1 MINNPVHS
9 DSSKPN
15 WPATQPAV
23 ITHGLIKQFPED
35 FVVVEHTGLE
45 PSGEGEHLWLRL
57 RKTGLSTQEAVK
69 RLANVS
75 SVAQRDI
82 GYAGLKDRHAVSEQW
97 ISLLWP
103 MASEADWLKTLP
115 DGMELIKQA
124 RHRRKLRKG
133 ALKGN
138 HFELTLRQVACA
150 DKTAVEQR
158 IQQLSAEGFPNY
170 FAEQRFGRDG
180 ANVSKARAMF
190 DRSMKVRHRFRR
202 GLFLS
207 AARSWIFNKVLAER
221 VRQGNWNRA
230 LPGEVCVLEGSRQY
244 FKSQLNDADIET
256 RIHSTDIH
264 PSGPL
269 WGDAEPES
277 SDEAYKLEC
286 RIATTES
293 ELVAGLAA
301 ARMDHDRRALRVIPQ
316 DLSSE
321 WLADDVLKLSF
332 SLPAGAYA
340 TALLRELG
348 AFETANTEYPHA
360 DG

>member
-1 MINNPVHS
+1 MINNPVQS
-9 DSSKPN
+9 DSAIPN

-23 ITHGLIKQFPED
+23 ITHALIKQFPED
-35 FVVVEHTGLE
+35 FVVVENTGIE
-45 PSGEGEHLWLRL
+45 PMGEGEHLWLRL
-57 RKTGLSTQEAVK
+57 RKTGLSTQETVK

-103 MASEADWLKTLP
+103 IASEAEWLNTLP
-115 DGMELIKQA
+115 DGMELIKHA
-124 RHRRKLRKG
+124 RHGRKLRKG

-138 HFELTLRQVACA
+138 HFELTLRQVAYA
-150 DKTAVEQR
+150 DKTTVEQR
-158 IQQLSAEGFPNY
+158 IQQLSVEGFPNY

-180 ANVSKARAMF
+180 ANVSRARAMF
-190 DRSMKVRHRFRR
+190 DRSMKVRDRFRR

-221 VRQGNWNRA
+221 VRQGNWNQA

-244 FKSQLNDADIET
+244 FKSHANDLDIET
-256 RIHSTDIH
+256 RIRSADIH
-264 PSGPL
+264 PGGPL
-269 WGDAEPES
+269 WGDGEPES
-277 SDEAYKLEC
+277 SDEVYELEC
-286 RIATTES
+286 RIAATES

-321 WLADDVLKLSF
+321 WLAEDVLKLSF
-332 SLPAGAYA
+332 ALPAGAYA

-348 AFETANTEYPHA
+348 TFETANTEYPHTH
-360 DG
+360 G